1 MPRSAIRWF
10 VKCALTA
17 ASLLFACGLATAW
30 FGRGLELPAT
40 TTRDGTLTTLNR
52 YVREPTPNVVLV
64 GSSLTFRLK
73 EEYFSTPGVRNLA
86 LAGGSP
92 VTGFEIVANQAH
104 LPKTILVEMN
114 ILSRATDKALVEKYS
129 NGGNTDPLFFRPIRT
144 AVAAYESWNH
154 KPPDHAQVALALD
167 RLLKQPPS
175 DFDNHVYADRAFQDM
190 NAEDPTVT
198 AGINVMRIQH
208 LLSAV
213 EQRGTRVQ
221 FFELPY
227 SDRLEE
233 SRFVRITREIVHSAF
248 PDPDRWLRIDYPRSE
263 LRWSD
268 GVHLDERS
276 ALIVA
281 QSIDRALI
289 SRPGSM

>member
-1 MPRSAIRWF
+1 MPKSAIRWF
-10 VKCALTA
+10 IKCALTA
-17 ASLLFACGLATAW
+17 VSLLFACGLATAW

-52 YVREPTPNVVLV
+52 YVREPTADVVLV

-104 LPKTILVEMN
+104 LPKIILVEMN
-114 ILSRATDKALVEKYS
+114 ILSRATDEALVEKYS
-129 NGGNTDPLFFRPIRT
+129 NGGNADPLFFRPVRT
-144 AVAAYESWNH
+144 AVAAYENWNH
-154 KPPDHAQVALALD
+154 RPPDHAQIALALD
-167 RLLKQPPS
+167 RLLKQAPS
-175 DFDNHVYADRAFQDM
+175 DFDNHVYADRAFGEM
-190 NAEDPTVT
+190 NAEDPTVM
-198 AGINVMRIQH
+198 AGINIIRIQH

-213 EQRGTRVQ
+213 EGRGTRVQ

-233 SRFVRITREIVHSAF
+233 SRSVRITHEIVHNAF
-248 PDPDRWLRIDYPRSE
+248 PDPDRWLKIDYPRSE

-268 GVHLDERS
+268 GVHLDPRS
-276 ALIVA
+276 ALIVS
-281 QSIDRALI
+281 QSIGRALV
-289 SRPGSM
+289 SLPGSM

>member
-1 MPRSAIRWF
+1 MSMSAIRWF
-10 VKCALTA
+10 AKCALTA
-17 ASLLFACGLATAW
+17 ALILFACGLATAW
-30 FGRGLELPAT
+30 FGNGLELPAT
-40 TTRDGTLTTLNR
+40 TTGDGTLTTLDR

-73 EEYFSTPGVRNLA
+73 EEYFSTAGVRNLA

-92 VTGFEIVANQAH
+92 VTGFEIVANQPH
-104 LPKTILVEMN
+104 LPKIILVEMN
-114 ILSRATDKALVEKYS
+114 ILSRATDKALVEKFS
-129 NGGNTDPLFFRPIRT
+129 NGGKADPLFFRPVRT
-144 AVAAYESWNH
+144 AVAAYENWKH
-154 KPPDHAQVALALD
+154 KPPDHAQIILALD

-175 DFDNHVYADRAFQDM
+175 NFDNHVYADRAFKEM
-190 NAEDPTVT
+190 NAEDPTVA
-198 AGINVMRIQH
+198 AGINVMHIQH

-213 EQRGTRVQ
+213 ERRGTRVQ

-233 SRFVRITREIVHSAF
+233 SRSVRITHEIVHNAF

-276 ALIVA
+276 ALIVS
-281 QSIDRALI
+281 QSIDRALV
-289 SRPGSM
+289 SLPGAM

>member
-1 MPRSAIRWF
+1 MPMSAIRWF

-17 ASLLFACGLATAW
+17 TSLLLVCGLATAW
-30 FGRGLELPAT
+30 LGSGLKLPAT

-52 YVREPTPNVVLV
+52 YVRGPTPDVVLL

-73 EEYFSTPGVRNLA
+73 EEYFSTLGVRNLA

-104 LPKTILVEMN
+104 LPKIILVEMN
-114 ILSRATDKALVEKYS
+114 VLSRATDKALVEKYS
-129 NGGNTDPLFFRPIRT
+129 NAGNVDPLFVRPVRT
-144 AVAAYESWNH
+144 AVAVYENWNH
-154 KPPDHAQVALALD
+154 RPPDHAQVTLALD

-175 DFDNHVYADRAFQDM
+175 DFDNHIYVERAFQEM
-190 NAEDPTVT
+190 NVEDPTV
-198 AGINVMRIQH
+198 AVGINVMRIQQ
-208 LLSAV
+208 LLSDV
-213 EQRGTRVQ
+213 ERRGVRVQ

-233 SRFVRITREIVHSAF
+233 SRSVRITHEIVHNAF
-248 PDPDRWLRIDYPRSE
+248 PDPDRWLKIDYPKSE

-276 ALIVA
+276 ALIVS
-281 QSIDRALI
+281 QSIDRALV
-289 SRPGSM
+289 SLPGSM

>member
-1 MPRSAIRWF
+1 MPMSAVRWF

-17 ASLLFACGLATAW
+17 ISLLVACGLATAW

-52 YVREPTPNVVLV
+52 YVREPTPDVVLV

-92 VTGFEIVANQAH
+92 VTGFEIVANQTH
-104 LPKTILVEMN
+104 LPKIILVEMN
-114 ILSRATDKALVEKYS
+114 VLSRATDKALVEKYS
-129 NGGNTDPLFFRPIRT
+129 NGGNADPLFFRPVRA
-144 AVAAYESWNH
+144 AVAAFEDWNH
-154 KPPDHAQVALALD
+154 TPPDHAQIALALD
-167 RLLKQPPS
+167 RLLKQAPS
-175 DFDNHVYADRAFQDM
+175 DFDNHVYADRAFREM
-190 NAEDPTVT
+190 NAEDPTVM
-198 AGINVMRIQH
+198 AGINVIRIQH

-213 EQRGTRVQ
+213 EGRGTRVQ

-233 SRFVRITREIVHSAF
+233 SSSVRITHEIVHNAF
-248 PDPDRWLRIDYPRSE
+248 PDPDRWLKIDYPRSE

-268 GVHLDERS
+268 GVHLDPRS
-276 ALIVA
+276 ALIVS
-281 QSIDRALI
+281 QSIDRALV
-289 SRPGSM
+289 SPPGSM

>member
-1 MPRSAIRWF
+1 MPMSAVRWF

-17 ASLLFACGLATAW
+17 GLLLLACALATAW
-30 FGRGLELPAT
+30 VGNGLELPAT

-52 YVREPTPNVVLV
+52 YVREPTPDVVLV

-73 EEYFSTPGVRNLA
+73 EEYFSTPGVRNVA

-92 VTGFEIVANQAH
+92 VTGFEIVANQAR
-104 LPKTILVEMN
+104 LPKIILVEMN

-129 NGGNTDPLFFRPIRT
+129 NGGNDDPLFLRPVRT
-144 AVAAYESWNH
+144 AVAAYENWSH

-175 DFDNHVYADRAFQDM
+175 NFDNRVYADRAFREM
-190 NAEDPTVT
+190 NADDPTV
-198 AGINVMRIQH
+198 AVGINIMRIQQ
-208 LLSAV
+208 LLSDV
-213 EQRGTRVQ
+213 ERRGARVQ

-233 SRFVRITREIVHSAF
+233 SRSVRITHEIVHDAF
-248 PDPDRWLRIDYPRSE
+248 PDPDRWLKLDYPRSE

-276 ALIVA
+276 ALMVS
-281 QSIDRALI
+281 QLIDRALALL
-289 SRPGSM
+289 PGSM